1 MAFDIVTATLA
12 SALAASGTVTL
23 SYPSGRSKGNYS
35 GAIGQ
40 GVSGGH
46 QASVNNTNT
55 YFAPNDFTLTFNANA
70 SGITFTWGAGKP
82 TLPAGTQLRVQLE
95 RRGQNDRR
103 LGEAVGINNV
113 FECPAYLIDLG
124 SPVAGATTAVT
135 TAQLK
140 GSAGNL
146 TIDGTLASGGVA
158 TMDVPRNL
166 TLTVA
171 TTDQSGITFTV
182 TGTDEYGV
190 TMTESRA
197 GPNNNTVQLNKAFK
211 TVTQVACSAAIAT
224 NGVSVGTG
232 NKLGLPVYLP
242 SNGLAQVVKELE
254 DYAVAT
260 AGTIVGGVTSKAT
273 ASTGDVRGTYTP
285 NSTPD
290 GSKGFAL
297 IALLADPKARG
308 VPQA

>member
-1 MAFDIVTATLA
+1 MAFDIVTTVLA
-12 SALAASGTVTL
+12 SSLAASGTVTL
-23 SYPSGRSKGNYS
+23 GYPTGRTKGNYS

-46 QASVNNTNT
+46 QASVNRTNT
-55 YFAPNDFTLTFNANA
+55 YFAPNDFTLTFNASNV
-70 SGITFTWGAGKP
+70 TFTWGAGKP
-82 TLPAGTQLRVQLE
+82 TLPAGTTLIVQME

-103 LGEAVGINNV
+103 PGEAVGVNNLTQMSV
-113 FECPAYLIDLG
+113 QFIDLG

-140 GSAGNL
+140 GAAGNL

-158 TMDVPRNL
+158 TFDVPRNV

-171 TTDQSGITFTV
+171 TTNQSGINFTI

-190 TMTESRA
+190 AMTEKIA
-197 GPNNNTVQLNKAFK
+197 GPNNNTVQGAKAFK
-211 TVTQVACSAAIAT
+211 TVTSVACDAAIAA

-232 NKLGLPVYLP
+232 NKLGLPVFLP
-242 SNGLAQVVKELE
+242 ASGLPLVVKELE
-254 DYAVAT
+254 DLAVAT
-260 AGTIVGGVTSKAT
+260 AGTIVGGVTSKASNT
-273 ASTGDVRGTYTP
+273 TGDVRGTYLP

-297 IALLADPKARG
+297 VALLADPKARG